1 MHELLTTS
9 FFKNRKELK
18 EKIEEFSKGVAKPP
32 TELSV
37 KVMMELAVT
46 QDQLNT
52 AIKGADKDKSAAIEE
67 LEELKRG
74 EPMQIDEEPVETAEQ
89 ESERTL
95 EQKRKQPRIVFH
107 HNHGKPEM
115 TPIVKDY
122 QHAAPVIKDY
132 QHGCK
137 L

>member
-1 MHELLTTS
+1 
-9 FFKNRKELK
+9 
-18 EKIEEFSKGVAKPP
+18 
-32 TELSV
+32 
-37 KVMMELAVT
+37 MELAVT

-52 AIKGADKDKSAAIEE
+52 AMKGADKDKSATIEE
-67 LEELKRG
+67 QEGLKKG
-74 EPMQIDEEPVETAEQ
+74 EPMQIDEEPVETEQ
-89 ESERTL
+89 ELERTL

-122 QHAAPVIKDY
+122 QHAAPVVKDY
-132 QHGCK
+132 RHGCK